1 MGYRELLNK
10 TCTIQTLSLDY
21 TTNGDGTP
29 IPTWANT
36 YTNIPCTIQKDSGKL
51 EEIMA
56 GQNQKSTHTL
66 FLLTGQAI
74 ADGNRVV
81 ISGETYYVEDWE
93 DAAGRGHHIEARV
106 RKMDV

>member
-10 TCTIQTLSLDY
+10 TCTIQTRSLDY
-21 TTNGDGTP
+21 TTNDDGTP
-29 IPTWANT
+29 IETWANT
-36 YTNIPCTIQKDSGKL
+36 YTNIPCTIQKDSGNL

-74 ADGNRVV
+74 ADGNRVI

>member
-1 MGYRELLNK
+1 MGYRKLLNK
-10 TCTIQTLSLDY
+10 TCTIQTRTLDY
-21 TTNGDGTP
+21 TTNEDGTV
-29 IPTWANT
+29 IETWANT
-36 YTNIPCTIQKDSGKL
+36 YTNIPCTIQKNSGTL

-56 GQNQKSTHTL
+56 GQNKKSTHTL

-81 ISGETYYVEDWE
+81 ISSDTYYVEDYE
-93 DAAGRGHHIEARV
+93 DAAERGHHIEAQV